1 MYWQQGTGL
10 PSWRTFMNTLPLIRS
25 HTQRAERLHKAQLIA
40 TAKGS
45 KYHDNAILNADSA
58 SRKAKAKLL
67 QNAQLM
73 AF

>member
-1 MYWQQGTGL
+1 
-10 PSWRTFMNTLPLIRS
+10 MNTLPLIRS

-45 KYHDNAILNADSA
+45 KYHDNAILNAGSA

-73 AF
+73 AFNAISKVSRFNHCPQR